1 MTKGKKILVI
11 FGGQSSEHEISLKS
25 ARCLIENIDANKHEI
40 VMIGITRDGRWLS
53 YKGSTDKIADGS
65 WENEALRQAPG
76 ISHFNGGN
84 VNSVVEMINAAAGEK
99 VEGEG
104 TVIFPVLHGVNSED
118 GTIQGLFELAGFPYV
133 GCGVLSS
140 AIGMDKG
147 FAKIVFCKEKIP
159 QGKYMVLNRKNIS
172 GKVADIAAAIRRE
185 LGFPCF
191 IKPCNAGSSVGVGKA
206 EDESKLEM
214 CLIHAMQYDRRII
227 VEEFIGGRELECA
240 VLGNDA
246 PKASVVG
253 EIIPGGDFYDYK
265 AKYGSKSKSRVV
277 IPADI
282 PEKTARKIRKYAI
295 KAFKAL
301 DCSGLSRVDF
311 FLRENGEVLINE
323 INTMPGFTEISM
335 YPKLWEA
342 SGISYQSLIEKLIE
356 LASER
361 HRETFRATQNYNK

>member
-25 ARCLIENIDANKHEI
+25 ARCLIENIDPNKHDI
-40 VMIGITRDGRWLS
+40 AMIGITKDGRWLS
-53 YKGSTDKIADGS
+53 YKGSADKIADGT
-65 WENEALRQAPG
+65 WEKEAVKQASV
-76 ISHFNGGN
+76 ISQVVGSND
-84 VNSVVEMINAAAGEK
+84 NSIVEMIRNASGEK
-99 VEGEG
+99 IEKEN
-104 TVIFPVLHGVNSED
+104 TVIFPVLHGINCED
-118 GTIQGLFELAGFPYV
+118 GTIQGLFELSGFPYV

-147 FAKIVFCKEKIP
+147 FAKIVFCREKIP

-172 GKVADIAAAIRRE
+172 GKVAEIAAAIRKE
-185 LGFPCF
+185 FGFPCF

-206 EDESKLEM
+206 EDESKLEK

-227 VEEFIGGRELECA
+227 IEEFIAGRELECA
-240 VLGNDA
+240 VLGNDT

-253 EIIPGGDFYDYK
+253 EIIAGSDFYDYN
-265 AKYGSKSKSRVV
+265 AKYSSKSKSRVV

-311 FLRENGEVLINE
+311 FLKDGGEVLINE

-342 SGISYQSLIEKLIE
+342 TGMSYQNLIEKLIE

-361 HRETFRATQNYNK
+361 HRETFRATQNHNT

>member
-1 MTKGKKILVI
+1 MTKGKKIILL

-25 ARCLIENIDANKHEI
+25 AGCVVKNIDAGKHDI
-40 VMIGITRDGRWLS
+40 VMIGITRDGRWLN
-53 YKGSTDKIADGS
+53 YRGSPDKIADGS
-65 WENEALRQAPG
+65 WEKDALKQSRESSPVRDE
-76 ISHFNGGN
+76 NT
-84 VNSVVEMINAAAGEK
+84 NSVLEMINNAAGGKSETEK
-99 VEGEG
+99 
-104 TVIFPVLHGVNSED
+104 TVIFPVLHGVNGED

-140 AIGMDKG
+140 SIGMDKG
-147 FAKIVFCKEKIP
+147 FAKIVFGREKIP
-159 QGKYMVLNRKNIS
+159 QGKYIVMNRKNIS
-172 GKVADIAAAIRRE
+172 GKISDIAAKIRGE
-185 LGFPCF
+185 LGYPCF

-206 EDESKLEM
+206 ENESKLET

-227 VEEFIGGRELECA
+227 AEEFIKGREMECA

-246 PKASVVG
+246 PRASVVG
-253 EIIPGGDFYDYK
+253 EIIPGSDFYDYN
-265 AKYGSKSKSRVV
+265 AKYSSKSRSRVA

-282 PEKTARKIRKYAI
+282 PEKTAGKIRKYAI

-311 FLRENGEVLINE
+311 FLRDNGDVLINE
-323 INTMPGFTEISM
+323 INTMPGFTDISM

-342 SGISYQSLIEKLIE
+342 SGISYQNLIEKLIE

-361 HRETFRATQNYNK
+361 HRETFRATCSHKK